1 MRILIVSIMVLVYV
15 LFELQRLR
23 PFGAKDIEWH
33 YYQLTRQEL
42 VKQLLAA
49 RRKKIFLVL
58 LSAFVSWIL
67 ILYFFMPLCLSVL

>member
-1 MRILIVSIMVLVYV
+1 
-15 LFELQRLR
+15 
-23 PFGAKDIEWH
+23 
-33 YYQLTRQEL
+33 